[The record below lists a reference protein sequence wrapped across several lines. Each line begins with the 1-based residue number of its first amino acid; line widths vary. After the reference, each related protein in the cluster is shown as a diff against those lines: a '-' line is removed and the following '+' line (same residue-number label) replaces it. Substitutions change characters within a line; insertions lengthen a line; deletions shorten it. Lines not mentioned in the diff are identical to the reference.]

1 MKNIKQINKLIK
13 HNRQMDWRMNGQSDK
28 YTMFPDQQIIT
39 PKEKTVLSTNWKI
52 ISKLL
57 EILKTIHTKSFGS
70 KYASNAAELYMS
82 YLYWTYCTL
91 SLTSI
96 LSFSS
101 FSHHVASLMLSSVTR
116 ELTLSFR
123 SLFSINKAVLSAC
136 NSTHCC
142 CKASIKGWC
151 PHSRSC

>member
-1 MKNIKQINKLIK
+1 MFIVEIFYRESFDIMIILYHIHVLI
-13 HNRQMDWRMNGQSDK
+13 
-28 YTMFPDQQIIT
+28 F
-39 PKEKTVLSTNWKI
+39 
-52 ISKLL
+52 LL
-57 EILKTIHTKSFGS
+57 TSIMLTLTDLNFHTKSFGS